1 MNAAD
6 VVLEDYPL
14 PKGVDL
20 VNTQEKI
27 KKANERIKELEL
39 LIHHWEK
46 ANESRSTSSHDPK
59 HTG

>member
-6 VVLEDYPL
+6 VILEDYPL

-46 ANESRSTSSHDPK
+46 ANESRSTSPPDQEHAE
-59 HTG
+59 